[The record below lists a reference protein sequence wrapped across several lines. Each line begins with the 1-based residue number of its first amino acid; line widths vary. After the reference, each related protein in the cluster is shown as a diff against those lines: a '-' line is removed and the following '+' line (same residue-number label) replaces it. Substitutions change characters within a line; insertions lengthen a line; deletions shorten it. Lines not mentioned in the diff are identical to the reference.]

1 MPNNN
6 TNLFNKYTKTPF
18 TQYFCNEDKGMKL
31 RSGTVINCIKNTP
44 LYQDLSDLYENMSLN
59 AVHEGE
65 YHEYNLSTW
74 RCATCYCIINQLR
87 FIERYHDN
95 LRNETSLRG
104 ICQETRNTL
113 RKWIDGIKRGN
124 MKCECWHY
132 HSWRVTEGACMLT
145 EEYEYLSSLDRSEY
159 QTALENKTNKP
170 THPSFYSSRYL
181 HRIYRNNFLV
191 PTDQFDVYGTP
202 VKEHDY
208 NLILEELKLW
218 ERYFR
223 REPSFRIKA
232 AFKALEKTI
241 LVSDCVNN
249 ILEFL

>member
-1 MPNNN
+1 MPSNN
-6 TNLFNKYTKTPF
+6 TNINMFKTPF

-44 LYQDLSDLYENMSLN
+44 LYPDLCDLYENMPLAPLHDGDNGVYEFS
-59 AVHEGE
+59 
-65 YHEYNLSTW
+65 SW
-74 RCATCYCIINQLR
+74 RCHTCDAVINQLR
-87 FIERYHDN
+87 FIERHHET
-95 LRNETSLRG
+95 LRNEASLIGLYR
-104 ICQETRNTL
+104 EARNTL
-113 RKWIDGIKRGN
+113 RNWIDDIKRGN

-145 EEYEYLSSLDRSEY
+145 QEYEYLSSLDRSEY
-159 QTALENKTNKP
+159 QTALENNTNKP

-191 PTDQFDVYGTP
+191 PTDEFDIEGTP

-208 NLILEELKLW
+208 KLILEELKLW

-223 REPSFRIKA
+223 RESQTHIKA
-232 AFKALEKTI
+232 ARKALNKTT
-241 LVSDCVNN
+241 LVSDCVGN